1 MNITYQSKITVV
13 KRINYQNNVTKKI
26 TTLPGIKRKLLIGKE
41 SKSII
46 KKIKE
51 TLRYLKSPNYIN
63 KISYMFRGICPPNLL
78 YFIITYLVYTRRL

>member
-1 MNITYQSKITVV
+1 MNITYQSKITIV

-26 TTLPGIKRKLLIGKE
+26 TTLPWIKRKLLIGKE

-63 KISYMFRGICPPNLL
+63 KIS
-78 YFIITYLVYTRRL
+78 